1 MRFERKL
8 GVAQLLSLLA
18 LCFFVA
24 VTRGSPSA
32 FFDFTPRSVPFVPS
46 VIQREE
52 GRIDVSKR
60 DVDCAFFP
68 QPPSLLLLTF
78 TLSISTTQD
87 SSNYPWSSSSSCINC
102 RSVLCPSTST
112 GCSTSH
118 FQLSP
123 CQCNTYYSGSSGPF

>member
-46 VIQREE
+46 VVQREE

-68 QPPSLLLLTF
+68 KLPSLLLLNVDPF
-78 TLSISTTQD
+78 NQYDARLLELSLVFHLVVYQLLLGPPPLDANWSLHFAIPTL
-87 SSNYPWSSSSSCINC
+87 PM
-102 RSVLCPSTST
+102 PM
-112 GCSTSH
+112 
-118 FQLSP
+118 
-123 CQCNTYYSGSSGPF
+123 